1 MQNQDSL
8 NNMVINLP
16 KINNEERQQW
26 LEELKEKDRVISS
39 LKEEAKAFQ
48 EERENHTRVIH
59 ELKEELES
67 TKVRA
72 MDLQNNLENEK
83 TRVKK
88 VMKLNEVCRE
98 RSDYRVADICRY
110 YEEKIIE
117 EQQIADDEMHYFIEK
132 RDKKWIKRIEEIEA
146 SQKDQVGDIYGSA
159 MLYDL
164 NSELKQEVKILKDL
178 YTKERLD
185 KVKAEEE
192 LIYLRRENT
201 GPSECVEDLQ
211 HEVKAIE
218 REKQRMLGIKN
229 REINQLQNQLDDQNL
244 EHEAE
249 RHEYITEIN
258 ERKRF
263 ADIIQN
269 EIADL
274 RLQIVQVNDLKDQLA
289 KKKATRTP
297 HELFSV
303 DYQREQEEESETE
316 DETAPVPQG
325 KTDRTPSVHPSDI
338 NTASCSLNTIAISV
352 KPYHSKIDGGS
363 PHLKDQLEK
372 KMVTRPPHEVFT
384 VEEESETEDE
394 TASVETYE
402 SFRNNQPQA
411 KKKVTTTPYELFSVD
426 YQPKQ
431 EEESETED
439 ETAPVPQGK
448 TDRTPSVH
456 PSDINTASCS
466 LNTTAIC
473 VKPYHSKIDGGSPHL
488 KDQLEKKMVT
498 RPPHEVFTVE
508 EESETEDETAPVET
522 YESFRN
528 NQPQAEKKVT
538 TTPYELF
545 SVNYQP
551 KQEEESETE
560 DETAPV
566 ETSKSIAQRVRSF
579 FSKSIFKG
587 QNKVGPQVEPL
598 SIQPEVTD
606 APVPQGKTDRTPSVH
621 PSDINTAS
629 CSLNTTAIC
638 VKPYHSKI
646 DGGSPHLKDQ
656 LEKKMVTR
664 PPHEVFSEE
673 EESETEDETAS
684 VETYESFRNNQP
696 QAEKKV
702 TTTPNELFSV
712 NYQPKQEEESETE
725 DETAPVETSKSF
737 AQRVRSFFSK
747 SVFPRC
753 DTFGPEE

>member
-146 SQKDQVGDIYGSA
+146 SQKDQVENHIEKRAKIVLPHLEEVKDLNNQQQVGDIYGSA

-439 ETAPVPQGK
+439 ETAPV
-448 TDRTPSVH
+448 
-456 PSDINTASCS
+456 
-466 LNTTAIC
+466 
-473 VKPYHSKIDGGSPHL
+473 
-488 KDQLEKKMVT
+488 
-498 RPPHEVFTVE
+498 
-508 EESETEDETAPVET
+508 
-522 YESFRN
+522 
-528 NQPQAEKKVT
+528 
-538 TTPYELF
+538 
-545 SVNYQP
+545 
-551 KQEEESETE
+551 
-560 DETAPV
+560 
-566 ETSKSIAQRVRSF
+566 
-579 FSKSIFKG
+579 
-587 QNKVGPQVEPL
+587 
-598 SIQPEVTD
+598 
-606 APVPQGKTDRTPSVH
+606 
-621 PSDINTAS
+621 
-629 CSLNTTAIC
+629 
-638 VKPYHSKI
+638 
-646 DGGSPHLKDQ
+646 
-656 LEKKMVTR
+656 
-664 PPHEVFSEE
+664 
-673 EESETEDETAS
+673 
-684 VETYESFRNNQP
+684 
-696 QAEKKV
+696 
-702 TTTPNELFSV
+702 
-712 NYQPKQEEESETE
+712 
-725 DETAPVETSKSF
+725 ETSKSF